1 MKLRCVIVDDEPLS
15 IEVMEGY
22 LKKIPN
28 IEVVATFN
36 DAISVMSILSEQD
49 IDFLFLDIEMPKLS
63 GIDFLRS
70 ISNPPMVIITSANKN
85 YALDGYEL
93 NVVDYLL
100 KPITLERVIRA
111 VNKIIEKKSKKTIK
125 PTPQESTD
133 YIFLKENKKM
143 IRLVLSDIQYIES
156 IKDYVKVVTENKTV
170 VTKQNLS
177 HFEQILDPSEFVRVH
192 RSFIVAIRHIDAF
205 TSASVEIGKLEVP
218 IGRLYKDEAL
228 KRLGNFDDTKT
239 PLV

>member
-70 ISNPPMVIITSANKN
+70 ITNPPMVIITSANKN

-205 TSASVEIGKLEVP
+205 TSASVEIGKLEIP

-228 KRLGNFDDTKT
+228 KRLGNFDDTKI
-239 PLV
+239 P

>member
-36 DAISVMSILSEQD
+36 DAISVMSILSEQE

-70 ISNPPMVIITSANKN
+70 ISNPPLVIITSANKN
-85 YALDGYEL
+85 YAMDGYEL

-100 KPITLERVIRA
+100 KPITLERVVRA
-111 VNKIIEKKSKKTIK
+111 VNKIIEKKSKKVNQ
-125 PTPQESTD
+125 PLSQDSD
-133 YIFLKENKKM
+133 QYIFLKENKKM
-143 IRLVLSDIQYIES
+143 IRINLSDVQYIES
-156 IKDYVKVVTENKTV
+156 IKDYVKVVTPSKTV
-170 VTKQNLS
+170 ITKQNLS
-177 HFEQILDPSEFVRVH
+177 HFETVLNPAEFVRVH
-192 RSFIVAIRHIDAF
+192 RSFIVAINHIDAF
-205 TSASVEIGKLEVP
+205 TSASVEIGKLEIP

-228 KRLGNFDDTKT
+228 KRLGSFDDSK
-239 PLV
+239 

>member
-125 PTPQESTD
+125 PTPQEGTD

-205 TSASVEIGKLEVP
+205 TSASVEIGKLEIP

-228 KRLGNFDDTKT
+228 KRLGNFDDTKI
-239 PLV
+239 P

>member
-36 DAISVMSILSEQD
+36 DAISVMSILSEQE

-70 ISNPPMVIITSANKN
+70 ISNPPLVIITSANKN
-85 YALDGYEL
+85 YAMDGYEL

-100 KPITLERVIRA
+100 KPITLERVVRA
-111 VNKIIEKKSKKTIK
+111 VNKIIEKKSKKTNQ
-125 PTPQESTD
+125 PQPQDSSE

-143 IRLVLSDIQYIES
+143 IRLNLSDIQYIES
-156 IKDYVKVVTENKTV
+156 IKDYVKVVTQNKTV
-170 VTKQNLS
+170 ITKQNLS
-177 HFEQILDPSEFVRVH
+177 HFEQVLNPAEFVRVH
-192 RSFIVAIRHIDAF
+192 RSFIVAINHIDAF
-205 TSASVEIGKLEVP
+205 TSASVEIGKLEIP

-228 KRLGNFDDTKT
+228 KRLGSFDDSK
-239 PLV
+239 

>member
-111 VNKIIEKKSKKTIK
+111 VNKIIEKKSKRTIK
-125 PTPQESTD
+125 PTPQEGTD

-170 VTKQNLS
+170 ITKQNLS
-177 HFEQILDPSEFVRVH
+177 HFEQILDPAEFVRVH

>member
-70 ISNPPMVIITSANKN
+70 ITNPPMVIITSANKN

-111 VNKIIEKKSKKTIK
+111 VNKIIEKKSKKRMK
-125 PTPQESTD
+125 PTREESTD

-205 TSASVEIGKLEVP
+205 TSASVEIGKLEIP

-228 KRLGNFDDTKT
+228 KRLGNFDDTKI
-239 PLV
+239 P